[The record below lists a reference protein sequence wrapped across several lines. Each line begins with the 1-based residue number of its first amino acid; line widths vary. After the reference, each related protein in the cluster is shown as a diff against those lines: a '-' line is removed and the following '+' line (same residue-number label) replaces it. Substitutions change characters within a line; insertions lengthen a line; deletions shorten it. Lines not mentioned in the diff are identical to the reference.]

1 MPPEERRDVEAWAA
15 EQPDNPSLSKAIRHL
30 VKLGLAT
37 AAKRVKRK
45 DDVARESA
53 PVQDPRKRKAS

>member
-15 EQPDNPSLSKAIRHL
+15 EQPDNPSLSKAIRQL

-45 DDVARESA
+45 DDLARE
-53 PVQDPRKRKAS
+53 

>member
-15 EQPDNPSLSKAIRHL
+15 EQPDNPSLSKAIRQL

-37 AAKRVKRK
+37 TAKRVKRK
-45 DDVARESA
+45 DDLARESA
-53 PVQDPRKRKAS
+53 PLRHPRKRKAD